1 MSNQTVGVSGLTSKN
16 IIPEYAKD
24 FKREYQLIKGINKKF
39 SYLAYFMEEES
50 EYDDDKFKD
59 HKLYS
64 VMKDIKKFLRAQ
76 EKGKLKDIRNLEFG
90 YYDINNIYEIKKNK
104 YDYYDTIRDLYDWS
118 KYYSDDLSRYE
129 IYKYDLELFLSKLNF
144 ENVDRDIDSDD
155 LEIILSMLNGE
166 NMDSDSDSDNF

>member
-1 MSNQTVGVSGLTSKN
+1 MSYQTVGVSGLTSKN
-16 IIPEYAKD
+16 IIPEYAKEY
-24 FKREYQLIKGINKKF
+24 KREYQLIKGINKKF
-39 SYLAYFMEEES
+39 RYLAYFMEEES

-59 HKLYS
+59 HRLDS

-90 YYDINNIYEIKKNK
+90 YYDINNIYEIKKYK

-118 KYYSDDLSRYE
+118 KYNNDESIVSRYE

-166 NMDSDSDSDNF
+166 NMDSDSD

>member
-1 MSNQTVGVSGLTSKN
+1 MSYQTVGVSGLTSKN
-16 IIPEYAKD
+16 IIPEYAKEY
-24 FKREYQLIKGINKKF
+24 KREYQLIKGINKKF
-39 SYLAYFMEEES
+39 RYLAYFMEEES

-59 HKLYS
+59 HKLDS

-90 YYDINNIYEIKKNK
+90 YYDINNIYEIKKYK

-118 KYYSDDLSRYE
+118 KYNNDESIVSRYE

-166 NMDSDSDSDNF
+166 NMDSDSD